1 MPTTASGI
9 WSPED
14 GTKYDLPGI
23 TATMTSSIED
33 VIGPTVKDTGWVDV
47 VLRPGFVAQGGLPPQ
62 VRRVGKR
69 VEWRWGVTSAGLNIN
84 SVAVIAD
91 IPEEFRPDKY
101 SVYGYAASSNV
112 AASGQIYVNPGGVV
126 YIRTAATLGSYY
138 VAHLSWFVG

>member
-47 VLRPGFVAQGGLPPQ
+47 VPGSGFKIADGGWARY
-62 VRRVGKR
+62 RRVGM
-69 VEWRWGVTSAGLNIN
+69 
-84 SVAVIAD
+84 AVFVSIRD
-91 IPEEFRPDKY
+91 VVP
-101 SVYGYAASSNV
+101 S
-112 AASGQIYVNPGGVV
+112 ASG
-126 YIRTAATLGSYY
+126 AATMLTVPVTPGQELTMQFVNQVGRPVTHGTWIGANGQVRGTWVGGTQYRSTFSYP
-138 VAHLSWFVG
+138 VAL